1 MAEAQAGT
9 RTNREKFLKTPKG
22 DVVKTAKEEDSEL
35 TSSQRHTKITTIYR
49 ETINENNRKIAEE
62 IYS

>member
-9 RTNREKFLKTPKG
+9 RTNRENFLKTPKG

-49 ETINENNRKIAEE
+49 ETIHENELTTSRKCFP
-62 IYS
+62 